1 MLRPLALYLALAC
14 AANAGPLDGLLTG
27 EMAAVRPTEPAAA
40 LPSEPLLEAGEEVTP
55 DFSGKPTV
63 LNFWATWC
71 APCRVEMPHLA
82 ALAEAMPEANVAL
95 VAMGRNDD
103 ARARAFLEETGA
115 EGLRDLRDP
124 TGAFSR
130 EAGVRGLPTTLV
142 LDASGHEVARLV
154 GIADWSSEDARTLL
168 RALVAEN

>member
-1 MLRPLALYLALAC
+1 MLRPLALYIALSA
-14 AANAGPLDGLLTG
+14 AANAGPLEGFLTG
-27 EMAAVRPTEPAAA
+27 EMAALRETEPAAA
-40 LPSEPLLEAGEEVTP
+40 LPAMPLTEGGAEVTP
-55 DFSGKPTV
+55 DFAGKPTV

-95 VAMGRNDD
+95 VAMGRNDE

-115 EGLRDLRDP
+115 ADLRDLRDP

-142 LDASGHEVARLV
+142 LDAEGREVARLV
-154 GIADWSSEDARTLL
+154 GIADWSSEDAQALL
-168 RALVAEN
+168 RALIVEN